1 MKKIIFGLFVSL
13 MFSGVASASALQ
25 YFESIPSVV
34 MIESF
39 NEYGEELYGSG
50 FFISTDSYILT
61 VAHIIIDEST
71 GKPYKTINICT
82 IEDEY
87 SNPYCE
93 FSAKVI
99 AFDKEK
105 DLAILVPNYY
115 LDEDENVTTEK
126 VDIDTL
132 QRPYIDMAD
141 FLPKIGEKIM
151 ILGFPYASQ
160 LSSITLTEGIV
171 SGFSKDEEG
180 VVKEIAT
187 DATINPGNSGG
198 PVYNLDERVVGVVIA
213 ISTDGIG
220 GNYGYVISND
230 LIYYWFM
237 DLADQGFLNPEFVS
251 EVFTNDESPTSNIG
265 EPILPEDGSPIFS
278 DVEVSH
284 KYALA
289 ISYLKEWGI
298 LNGYSDGSFKPEN
311 EINRAELLKVL
322 TLAAGHSPSEAYG
335 NCFPDVK
342 DGWFAPY
349 VCFARTK
356 GWINGYAD
364 GTFKPSQSVSKA
376 EALKMIFNAFEIEV
390 AGTDSDVYKDV
401 KVGSWYTDFVYSA
414 DFLGILDDNGLFFQ
428 PNSNLRRGQLS
439 EYIFRALSI

>member
-13 MFSGVASASALQ
+13 MFSSTASASALQ

-39 NEYGEELYGSG
+39 DENGEEIYGSG

-61 VAHIIIDEST
+61 VAHIIIDENT
-71 GKPYKTINICT
+71 DRPYKNINICT

-87 SNPYCE
+87 STPYCE
-93 FSAKVI
+93 YSAKVI
-99 AFDKEK
+99 AFDRDK
-105 DLAILVPNYY
+105 DLAILVPDFY
-115 LDEDENVTTEK
+115 LDADENVTTEK

-141 FLPKIGEKIM
+141 LLPAIGEKIM

-230 LIYYWFM
+230 LIYYWFL
-237 DLADQGFLNPEFVS
+237 DLAEQGFLNPEFVS
-251 EVFTNDESPTSNIG
+251 QVFSNDSVSNEIID

-278 DVEVSH
+278 DVEAQH

-298 LNGYSDGSFKPEN
+298 LNGYSDGSFQPEK

-322 TLAAGHSPSEAYG
+322 ILAAGHSPSEAYG

-349 VCFARTK
+349 VCFAKAK

-364 GTFKPSQSVSKA
+364 GTFQPGRPVSKA
-376 EALKMIFNAFEIEV
+376 ESLKMIFNVLGIEV
-390 AGTDSDVYKDV
+390 AITDTDVFRDV
-401 KVGSWYTDFVYSA
+401 KAGNWYTDFVYSA
-414 DFLGILDDNGLFFQ
+414 DFLDILDDTGLYFK
-428 PNSNLRRGQLS
+428 PNSNILRGQLS
-439 EYIFRALSI
+439 EYIFRAINI

>member
-1 MKKIIFGLFVSL
+1 MKKIIFGLFISL
-13 MFSGVASASALQ
+13 IFSGTVSASALQ

-39 NEYGEELYGSG
+39 DENGEEVYGSG

-61 VAHIIIDEST
+61 VAHIIIDENT
-71 GKPYKTINICT
+71 DRPYKNINICT
-82 IEDEY
+82 IGDEY
-87 SNPYCE
+87 STPYCE
-93 FSAKVI
+93 YSAKVI
-99 AFDKEK
+99 AFDRDK
-105 DLAILVPNYY
+105 DLAILAPDFY
-115 LDEDENVTTEK
+115 LDEDYNVTTEK

-141 FLPKIGEKIM
+141 FLPAIGEKIT

-171 SGFSKDEEG
+171 SGFAMDEEG

-230 LIYYWFM
+230 LIYYWFL
-237 DLADQGFLNPEFVS
+237 DLAEQGFLNPEFVNQ
-251 EVFTNDESPTSNIG
+251 VFSNDSASNDIN
-265 EPILPEDGSPIFS
+265 ETILPEDGSPIFS
-278 DVEVSH
+278 DVDFSH

-289 ISYLKEWGI
+289 IGYLKEWGI
-298 LNGYSDGSFKPEN
+298 LNGYSDGSFQPEK

-322 TLAAGHSPSEAYG
+322 IMAAGHSPSEAYG

-342 DGWFAPY
+342 SEWFSPY
-349 VCFARTK
+349 VCFAKAK
-356 GWINGYAD
+356 GWIDGYSD
-364 GTFKPSQSVSKA
+364 GSFKPGRSVSKA
-376 EALKMIFNAFEIEV
+376 EALKMIFNTFEVEV
-390 AGTDSDVYKDV
+390 AETDYDVFNDV
-401 KVGSWYTDFVYSA
+401 KVGNWYTDFIYSA
-414 DFLGILDDNGLFFQ
+414 DLLGITDDLGPYFK
-428 PNSNLRRGQLS
+428 PNSNILRGQLS
-439 EYIFRALSI
+439 EYIFRALNY